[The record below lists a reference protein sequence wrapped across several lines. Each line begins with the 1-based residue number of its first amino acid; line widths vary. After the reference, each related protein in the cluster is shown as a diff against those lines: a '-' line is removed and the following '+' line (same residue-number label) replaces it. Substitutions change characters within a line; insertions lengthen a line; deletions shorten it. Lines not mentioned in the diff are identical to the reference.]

1 MKHYKSLL
9 IILFFMILLIPQAN
23 ANQKIAF
30 LNVEF
35 ILTQSK
41 SGKYLNSNIKELQ
54 QKKLTEFKKKKE
66 DLENDEKKLITQK
79 NILEPSKFEEQVKVL
94 RTNIIDFNNEKKITF
109 DNLNKKKIVGTNIIL
124 KELDPILKEYATKNS
139 ISIILQKK
147 YILLGKNDI
156 DITQDILKLLDKKIQ
171 KINLD

>member
-1 MKHYKSLL
+1 MSHYKSFLKIFFF
-9 IILFFMILLIPQAN
+9 IILLTPQAN

-35 ILTQSK
+35 ILTQSI
-41 SGKYLNSNIKELQ
+41 SGKYLNSTIKELQ
-54 QKKLTEFKKKKE
+54 QKKVTEFKKKKE
-66 DLENDEKKLITQK
+66 DLENDDKKLIAQK

-94 RTNIIDFNNEKKITF
+94 RANIIDFNNEKKVVF
-109 DNLNKKKIVGTNIIL
+109 DNLNKKKIIGTNVIL
-124 KELDPILKEYATKNS
+124 KALDPILKEYAKKNS